1 MLQSKQTEQLPTV
14 ALLAQAKTQES
25 PIVAYWENWRRKL
38 KKQILLAGGNRG
50 CVKSL
55 NCEPNKVHHTFI
67 SFRSSVVSSSVML
80 PTRLHLNF
88 NPAASS
94 CLSSNSFSAEEK

>member
-1 MLQSKQTEQLPTV
+1 MLENKQTEQLPTV
-14 ALLAQAKTQES
+14 AQAKTQEG
-25 PIVAYWENWRRKL
+25 PRAAYWENWRRKL

-94 CLSSNSFSAEEK
+94 CLSSNSFSAQEK